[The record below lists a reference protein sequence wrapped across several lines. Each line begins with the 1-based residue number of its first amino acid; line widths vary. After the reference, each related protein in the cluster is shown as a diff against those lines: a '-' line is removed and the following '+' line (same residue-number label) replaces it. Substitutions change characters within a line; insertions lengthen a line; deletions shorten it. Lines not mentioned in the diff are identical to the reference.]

1 MLERFKVV
9 CISCKVLYKCSAFYT
24 VTEGGRIVIYR
35 KCKCPSVQ
43 KQEDVMQLRD
53 RVDHLDSV
61 QRHQL
66 EELRSVPTYVMDR
79 SGVPLNSDHYS
90 DSPAGSVDSDRSSR

>member
-1 MLERFKVV
+1 M
-9 CISCKVLYKCSAFYT
+9 
-24 VTEGGRIVIYR
+24 
-35 KCKCPSVQ
+35 SVQ

-61 QRHQL
+61 QHRQL
-66 EELRSVPTYVMDR
+66 EELRSVPTYMMDR
-79 SGVPLNSDHYS
+79 SSVPLHTSDHYS